1 MLNATAG
8 PYVPQPTVEKSIIAF
23 FNVNKYP
30 PSLQFLLITLGPSLM
45 LLAWFDRLDL
55 SAPKNWFW
63 RKILV
68 FGQVPMFYYI
78 LHIWLIHVLALVI
91 AMVRGQSYGW
101 LLNGGIFGGVGPN
114 DVYGYSLPIV
124 YLMWVI
130 VIVALYPVCAW
141 YAEYK
146 RTHKQAWL
154 RYL

>member
-30 PSLQFLLITLGPSLM
+30 PSLQFLLMTLGPSLM

-78 LHIWLIHVLALVI
+78 LHIWLIHV
-91 AMVRGQSYGW
+91 
-101 LLNGGIFGGVGPN
+101 FGAGHRDGARAV
-114 DVYGYSLPIV
+114 LR
-124 YLMWVI
+124 M
-130 VIVALYPVCAW
+130 A
-141 YAEYK
+141 AE
-146 RTHKQAWL
+146 R
-154 RYL
+154 RYLRRRRAE